1 MKFRCMEVTAM
12 KILPKCFIHQ
22 LKTRACNNFDN
33 LSVFIF
39 VKFTS
44 VLEMK
49 GTSGDVLPS
58 GKVSK
63 VP

>member
-1 MKFRCMEVTAM
+1 MHGGDSNGNLTKMLHPPT
-12 KILPKCFIHQ
+12 
-22 LKTRACNNFDN
+22 KTRACNNFDN

-39 VKFTS
+39 VKFTN

-49 GTSGDVLPS
+49 ETSGDVLPS